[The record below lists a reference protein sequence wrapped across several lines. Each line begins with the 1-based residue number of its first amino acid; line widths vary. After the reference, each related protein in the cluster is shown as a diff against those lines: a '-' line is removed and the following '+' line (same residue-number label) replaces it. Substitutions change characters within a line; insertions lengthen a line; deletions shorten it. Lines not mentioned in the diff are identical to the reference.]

1 MILQRILVKLFHIE
15 EAIENNTRA
24 IVKKNKELT
33 GLREEQRVHDN
44 ALEAARTEQAK
55 ARTAV
60 MQKEK
65 GIKKAEK
72 ALDGKVC
79 RLYSSSS
86 SVTDS
91 NILQKPELVT
101 IEAHITHAT
110 RKMNNAEKSKEE
122 VVKDLK
128 TRQEKFDRLQT
139 ELKSVRRDANKA
151 QGL

>member
-79 RLYSSSS
+79 RFYHPILLSLTVTLCRNLNSSRSRL
-86 SVTDS
+86 
-91 NILQKPELVT
+91 ILRMLPG
-101 IEAHITHAT
+101 
-110 RKMNNAEKSKEE
+110 R
-122 VVKDLK
+122 
-128 TRQEKFDRLQT
+128 
-139 ELKSVRRDANKA
+139 
-151 QGL
+151 

>member
-1 MILQRILVKLFHIE
+1 MQRILVKLFHIE

-24 IVKKNKELT
+24 IVKKNKELM

-79 RLYSSSS
+79 RLCYPILLSLIVTSHRNLNSSRSRL
-86 SVTDS
+86 
-91 NILQKPELVT
+91 ILRMLPG
-101 IEAHITHAT
+101 
-110 RKMNNAEKSKEE
+110 R
-122 VVKDLK
+122 
-128 TRQEKFDRLQT
+128 
-139 ELKSVRRDANKA
+139 
-151 QGL
+151 